1 MYTGGEGSN
10 IFLDSIANDFKPA
23 GFVKWNTK
31 FNDNLNWSKILDPCN
46 KQQENASL
54 DGFK

>member
-1 MYTGGEGSN
+1 MYTGGGGQ
-10 IFLDSIANDFKPA
+10 IFLFLDSIANDFKPA

-31 FNDNLNWSKILDPCN
+31 FNDNLNWSKILDLWH
-46 KQQENASL
+46 KTTRSL